1 VPLNSGETP
10 VLAVRDLTV
19 DYRLR
24 RGIRRAVDG
33 VALEVRQGEILGLVG
48 ESGCGKTTLG
58 RAIIRVLPRNARIAG
73 GQILF
78 EGVDLAAL
86 PETQMRE
93 YRWRKIAMVPQASMD
108 SLDPVYR
115 LGDQFVEVLTVT
127 GGLGRAEARRRA
139 AGLCDYVGL
148 DRQRLAS
155 FPHELSGGMR
165 QRAAIAM
172 ALALHPRVIIADE
185 PVTALDVVVQHHVLR
200 RVRGLT
206 AEFGLSI
213 VLITHDISV
222 IAQTCD
228 RMAVMY
234 AGKIV
239 EIGPTADVFAGPGHP
254 YTMGLQNSFPN
265 LVRPQDALIPI
276 EGSPPDLLDPPAGCR
291 FAPRCPF
298 AVERCRI
305 EDPALA
311 PLASLASLADPGPGR
326 WTACHRADEAAALR
340 VQAKDP
346 RRWAAGVP
354 AP

>member
-1 VPLNSGETP
+1 MPL
-10 VLAVRDLTV
+10 LAAQDLTV
-19 DYRLR
+19 EYRTR
-24 RGIRRAVDG
+24 RGTRRAVDG
-33 VALEVRQGEILGLVG
+33 VTLEVRPGEILGLVG

-58 RAIIRVLPRNARIAG
+58 RAVIRVLPRNARIAG
-73 GQILF
+73 GRLLF

-86 PETQMRE
+86 SEARMRE

-115 LGDQFVEVLTVT
+115 LGDQFLEVLTVT
-127 GGLGRAEARRRA
+127 GGLGRAAARERA
-139 AGLCDYVGL
+139 LALCDYVGL
-148 DRQRLAS
+148 DRRRLAS

-172 ALALHPRVIIADE
+172 ALALHPRLVLADE

-200 RVRGLT
+200 RLRRLT
-206 AEFGLSI
+206 GELGLSV

-234 AGKIV
+234 AGTIV
-239 EIGPTADVFAGPGHP
+239 EVGATVDVFANPGHP

-265 LVRPQDALIPI
+265 LVRPQDELIPI
-276 EGSPPDLLDPPAGCR
+276 EGSPPDLIAPPPGCR

-298 AVERCRI
+298 VLDRCR
-305 EDPALA
+305 EEAPALRE
-311 PLASLASLADPGPGR
+311 LAPGR
-326 WTACHRADEAAALR
+326 WTACHRAEEAVDLR
-340 VQAKDP
+340 AQSRDA
-346 RRWAAGVP
+346 RRWRVGAR
-354 AP
+354 

>member
-1 VPLNSGETP
+1 MAL
-10 VLAVRDLTV
+10 LAIQDLTV
-19 DYRLR
+19 EYRLR
-24 RGIRRAVDG
+24 RGMRRAVDG
-33 VALEVRQGEILGLVG
+33 VTLEVRSGEILGLVG

-73 GQILF
+73 GRLLF
-78 EGVDLAAL
+78 ENVDLAAL
-86 PETQMRE
+86 GETEMRE

-115 LGDQFVEVLTVT
+115 LGDQFIEVLTVT
-127 GGLGRAEARRRA
+127 GGVPRA
-139 AGLCDYVGL
+139 AARERAAALCDHVGL
-148 DRQRLAS
+148 DRRRLAS

-172 ALALHPRVIIADE
+172 ALALHPRLVLADE

-200 RVRGLT
+200 RLRGLT
-206 AEFGLSI
+206 GELGLSV

-234 AGKIV
+234 AGTIV
-239 EIGPTADVFAGPGHP
+239 ELGATADVFAGPIHP

-265 LVRPQDALIPI
+265 LVRPQDTLIPI
-276 EGSPPDLLDPPAGCR
+276 EGSPPDLIDPPPGCR

-298 AVERCRI
+298 AVDRCRV
-305 EDPALA
+305 ENPALRE
-311 PLASLASLADPGPGR
+311 LAPGR
-326 WTACHRADEAAALR
+326 WAACHRADEAAGLR
-340 VQAKDP
+340 VQSKDA
-346 RRWAAGVP
+346 RRWRAAVS
-354 AP
+354 

>member
-1 VPLNSGETP
+1 MPP
-10 VLAVRDLTV
+10 VLAVQDLTV
-19 DYRLR
+19 EYRLG
-24 RGIRRAVDG
+24 RGTRRAVEG
-33 VALEVRQGEILGLVG
+33 VTLEVRPGEILGLVG

-73 GQILF
+73 GRLLF

-86 PETQMRE
+86 GEAQMRE

-127 GGLGRAEARRRA
+127 GGLSRA
-139 AGLCDYVGL
+139 AARERAVALCDYVGL
-148 DRQRLAS
+148 DRQRLVS

-172 ALALHPRVIIADE
+172 ALALHPRLVLADE

-200 RVRGLT
+200 RLRGLT
-206 AEFGLSI
+206 GELGLSV

-234 AGKIV
+234 AGTIV
-239 EIGPTADVFAGPGHP
+239 EIGTTAEVFAGPAHP

-265 LVRPQDALIPI
+265 LVRPQETLIPI
-276 EGSPPDLLDPPAGCR
+276 EGSPPDLIDPPPGCR

-298 AVERCRI
+298 AVDRCRV
-305 EDPALA
+305 EPPALRE
-311 PLASLASLADPGPGR
+311 LAPGR
-326 WTACHRADEAAALR
+326 WTACHRAEEAADLR
-340 VQAKDP
+340 AQSKDA
-346 RRWAAGVP
+346 RRWRVAVS
-354 AP
+354 